1 MTFLDQRV
9 IGLIAVLGL
18 AISTPVAAQEQS
30 TVVQKDLSSFD
41 KQQINCL
48 AENIYFEAGNQ
59 SEAGK
64 IAVSHVVMNR
74 VESKKFPATP
84 CKVIKQKVGKVCQ
97 FSWVCKRMRVR
108 NFKLFSEST
117 RIAEK
122 VYFSSVKDNTSGST
136 FFHATY
142 SRPSW
147 AKIFRRTVRIG
158 DHIFYRK

>member
-1 MTFLDQRV
+1 MKFLDQRV
-9 IGLIAVLGL
+9 LGLLAVIGLVF
-18 AISTPVAAQEQS
+18 SNPVSAQDQM
-30 TVVQKDLSSFD
+30 TVVQKDISSFD

-117 RIAEK
+117 RIAER
-122 VYFSSVKDNTSGST
+122 VYFATVRDNTNGSM
-136 FFHATY
+136 FFHAKY
-142 SRPSW
+142 SRPGW
-147 AKIFRRTVRIG
+147 ARIFKRTVTIG